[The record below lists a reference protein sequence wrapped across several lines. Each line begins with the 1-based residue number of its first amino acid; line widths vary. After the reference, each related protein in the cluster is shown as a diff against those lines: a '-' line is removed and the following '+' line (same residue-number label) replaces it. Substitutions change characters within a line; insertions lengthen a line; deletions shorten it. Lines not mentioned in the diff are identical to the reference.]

1 MKGGAIS
8 TNWNAVKQQFQE
20 EILNNTDNFKA
31 KLIEYYNKKLEK
43 YDKMIGSNQEE
54 KMRILSIDA
63 ENKLNINS
71 SIVELERNN
80 SGQDGLQDITEIYRK
95 ELLVVGETIKD
106 IYKTNNKL
114 LNYNQVKQEIVN
126 RINQITRGAPIL
138 YVGQQPFTFES
149 SLQKF
154 LEICDTKLNTE
165 NLNIIR
171 IEITELLLAIN
182 NGIINLK
189 TYNPF
194 NLILTG
200 NPGIGKS
207 FNADIIAE
215 AFKFSLLLAK
225 GNVYNIKKPD
235 IIGQYI
241 GQTAPLVYKE
251 LIKGLE
257 SIIFI
262 DEAYS
267 IAGPKQSGTGNYDK
281 YGVEALDALTDFTSE
296 HQSLFSVIVA
306 GYPQEMKT
314 QFLEVNSG
322 LPRRFPSNIL
332 LSRYGLNDIM
342 SISMNE
348 SRKLLAGVL
357 NTSSERLI
365 PQQIEIVI
373 YSLILLLTN
382 CFNYTLPVIK
392 KELIRETLGKKEM
405 IVVTE
410 DSNEITKNLSD
421 TPVSWF
427 LSCNIK
433 IRFRKL
439 DGEQDE
445 ILLFS
450 SDSRL
455 PFNYSN
461 SNDIPGIE
469 WFVLCYLLFKTTN
482 IPDGDLFKNQAAD
495 FIDYVNNLVN
505 YLATFYKI
513 TQLSIVDQ
521 WENFINQFLKYISSR
536 VPGLNA
542 TFSMD
547 SSSKIGT
554 IIFEDSQN
562 FISNILVNPSPV
574 EQPVAN
580 NTLQELIKAAIYD
593 EKYGYN
599 KLKSLEDDY
608 AGRPFKLFTL
618 QQLKLMD
625 YNLDDFF
632 NSMASQQQQQE
643 EEEEEELEL

>member
-8 TNWNAVKQQFQE
+8 TNWSAVRQQFQE
-20 EILNNTDNFKA
+20 EIINNTDNFKA

-71 SIVELERNN
+71 SIVELERSN
-80 SGQDGLQDITEIYRK
+80 SGQDGLEDITEIYRK
-95 ELLVVGETIKD
+95 ELLVAGDTIKD

-114 LNYNQVKQEIVN
+114 LNYNEVKNIIN
-126 RINQITRGAPIL
+126 LRIQQLTRGVPIL
-138 YVGQQPFTFES
+138 YVGQQPFTLES

-189 TYNPF
+189 SYNPF

-207 FNADIIAE
+207 FNAIIIAE

-257 SIIFI
+257 SINFI

-267 IAGPKQSGTGNYDK
+267 IAGPKQRGTGNYDK

-332 LSRYGLNDIM
+332 LSRYTLNDIM
-342 SISMNE
+342 NISMNE
-348 SRKLLAGVL
+348 STKLLTGVS
-357 NTSSERLI
+357 NTSSERFN
-365 PQQIEIVI
+365 PEQIETVM
-373 YSLILLLTN
+373 YSLILILTN

-392 KELIRETLGKKEM
+392 IESIRERLGKKQLF
-405 IVVTE
+405 VQNVSTQT
-410 DSNEITKNLSD
+410 SNMEVLSD
-421 TPVSWF
+421 TPIAWF

-433 IRFRKL
+433 IRFREL
-439 DGEQDE
+439 NGTQDE

-450 SDSRL
+450 SESRL

-461 SNDIPGIE
+461 TNNNPGIE

-495 FIDYVNNLVN
+495 FIDYVSNLVN
-505 YLATFYKI
+505 YLATFYKVTEEGTI
-513 TQLSIVDQ
+513 ADQ
-521 WENFINQFLKYISSR
+521 FTSFINQFLKYISSR
-536 VPGLNA
+536 IPGLNA
-542 TFSMD
+542 TVSMD
-547 SSSKIGT
+547 SSSRKGT

-562 FISNILVNPSPV
+562 FISNILVNPSLPA

-580 NTLQELIKAAIYD
+580 NTLQQLIKAAIYD

-625 YNLDDFF
+625 YNLTEFF
-632 NSMASQQQQQE
+632 NSMEGQE
-643 EEEEEELEL
+643 QEKDLDL